1 MASLLLAIIYLA
13 FISLGLPDSLLGS
26 AWPEMHQE
34 LGVPLSA
41 MGIVTTLI
49 SIGTVASSLM
59 SDRLSMSFPTG
70 IIVSVSVGLTAVG
83 LFGFSIAP
91 AFFVLCLFAIP
102 YGLGAGAIDAA
113 LNNYVALHYTSRHM
127 SWLHCFWGVGTI
139 LSPYVMS
146 YALGTALGWAGGSR
160 IIGGIQAFILIVLVA
175 TLPIWKRAGHS
186 APEKALALGKT
197 DPSLGDSAAEAS
209 TASGLPD
216 SPKESRKSAGLI
228 GSLKI
233 SGVPLVLLGFFGYC
247 AAEATVMSWSGTY
260 FYETYSLCEEQAA
273 SLGALFFIGMTVGR
287 FASGFISNRLG
298 DKNMIRLGLGISAVG
313 LILVSLPLSLGFAIA
328 GVLLIGLGFAPVYPS
343 IIHATSENFGEE
355 NSQAIIGIQMASAY
369 LGSTLAPPIFGLVA
383 EVASTRL
390 LPLYMAVFATLCFIM
405 LELLFRRKN
414 KRSV

>member
-1 MASLLLAIIYLA
+1 MSSLLLAIIYLA

-26 AWPEMHQE
+26 AWPEMHQVM
-34 LGVPLSA
+34 GVPLSA

-49 SIGTVASSLM
+49 SLGTVASSLL
-59 SDRLSMSFPTG
+59 SDSLTRRFSTRA
-70 IIVSVSVGLTAVG
+70 VVTVSVGLTAVG
-83 LFGFSIAP
+83 LFGFSFAP
-91 AFFVLCLFAIP
+91 AFWALCIFAIP

-146 YALGTALGWAGGSR
+146 YALSTALGWAGGYR
-160 IIGGIQAFILIVLVA
+160 IIGGIQVFILIVLVA

-186 APEKALALGKT
+186 APEKSPKLPGAHEA
-197 DPSLGDSAAEAS
+197 PAASLGESAPE
-209 TASGLPD
+209 PQ
-216 SPKESRKSAGLI
+216 SRGFI

-233 SGVPLVLLGFFGYC
+233 KGVPMVLLGFFGYC

-260 FYETYSLCEEQAA
+260 FYESYSLGEEQAA

-298 DKNMIRLGLGISAVG
+298 DKNMIRLGLGIAAVG
-313 LILVSLPLSLGFAIA
+313 LVLVALPLSLGFAIA
-328 GVLLIGLGFAPVYPS
+328 GVLIIGLGFAPVYPS
-343 IIHATSENFGEE
+343 IIHATPENFGEE

-369 LGSTLAPPIFGLVA
+369 LGSTLAPPIFGLIA
-383 EVASTRL
+383 EAASARL
-390 LPLYMAVFATLCFIM
+390 MPLYMAVFGALCFIM
-405 LELLFRRKN
+405 LELLNSQAREIKAEQI
-414 KRSV
+414 